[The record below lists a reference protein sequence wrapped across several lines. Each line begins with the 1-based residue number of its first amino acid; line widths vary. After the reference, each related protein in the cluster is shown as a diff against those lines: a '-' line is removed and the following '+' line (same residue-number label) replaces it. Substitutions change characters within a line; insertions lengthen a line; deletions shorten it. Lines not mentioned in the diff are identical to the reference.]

1 MRGECCV
8 FWRVFLSQFWRGRKF
23 TISIYACAPAHTTH
37 SVSREAARNKNKS
50 LGKEN
55 MHTFLC
61 SRSRSL
67 ASGQSCSLKSS
78 LKNLFGVCI
87 FRSVQANGAGHPGD
101 FRAVG
106 PGVGRPHPVHLRGSG
121 HSAPRDQG
129 RLRAQLQGVLHQPA
143 PQPGTNEPSE

>member
-1 MRGECCV
+1 MHVRQ
-8 FWRVFLSQFWRGRKF
+8 LTQLTQFQER
-23 TISIYACAPAHTTH
+23 
-37 SVSREAARNKNKS
+37 ARNKNKS

-55 MHTFLC
+55 MHTFFC

-67 ASGQSCSLKSS
+67 ASGQSSYSKKQLPKE
-78 LKNLFGVCI
+78 FAVCI

-106 PGVGRPHPVHLRGSG
+106 PSVGRPHPVHLRGSG
-121 HSAPRDQG
+121 HPAPRDQG